1 MSTPLTVGGVT
12 IQFPTQGQN
21 PNWGTQLTQWATLVT
36 ANLIPKAGGTFNLT
50 GEVNFGSV
58 AGIRLLYIKSQGT
71 NPATVGFVR
80 MDGDE
85 DYIAWRNAANTDN
98 VTLGYDGDALNLSGQ
113 LVAYT
118 NIRQSFTQ
126 NQAGAI
132 FNQNIVTG
140 TATLQTGLYNNFYL
154 NISENVT
161 VALDNT
167 NVLDGQTMILTM
179 NQAGSFT
186 VTWPAGFKFLTSST
200 VTTTSGKKA
209 MLTGQYSIDQG
220 NIWLVSLI
228 NEP

>member
-12 IQFPTQGQN
+12 VNFPTQGQN

-36 ANLIPKAGGTFNLT
+36 ANLVPKTGGTFNLT
-50 GEVNFGSV
+50 GELNFGSV
-58 AGIRLLYIKSQGT
+58 AGIKLLYIKSQT
-71 NPATVGFVR
+71 ANPATAGFVR
-80 MDGDE
+80 MGNSDG
-85 DYIAWRNAANTDN
+85 IAWRNMGNTDN
-98 VTLGYDGDALNLSGQ
+98 AFLSYTSDKLNLDGQ
-113 LVAYT
+113 QVAYT

-132 FNQNIVTG
+132 FNQPIVTG

-161 VALDNT
+161 VALNNT

-179 NQAGSFT
+179 NQVGSFT

-200 VTTTSGKKA
+200 ITPTAGKKA
-209 MLTGQYSIDQG
+209 MLSGQYSIDQG